1 LSLFDILKERRE
13 TVFVL
18 EEGAMADKLS
28 LSVMGEK
35 MGGRF
40 FSLLISIVLFFVVV
54 PFLEGFVG
62 LRMLLDVFLS
72 LMLLSGIYAASRSRH
87 AVLLSV
93 LLSLPMFLSIWIS
106 HFVILPQLRLSGFSF
121 GALFLGYTAVLIL
134 RHVFQAREVT
144 RDVIHGALV
153 VYLLLGIFWGF
164 VFALLEGLRPGSFE
178 IPPGFIGE
186 NRLLFIYY
194 SFITLTTLGYGDIT
208 PLTAP
213 ACSLSL
219 LEAALGQIYL
229 AVLVARLVGLHISQ
243 SKNK

>member
-1 LSLFDILKERRE
+1 
-13 TVFVL
+13 
-18 EEGAMADKLS
+18 MAGKLS
-28 LSVMGEK
+28 LSAMGEK

-40 FSLLISIVLFFVVV
+40 FSLLVSIVFFFAVV

-62 LRMLLDVFLS
+62 LRMLVDVFLT
-72 LMLLSGIYAASRSRH
+72 LMLLSGIQAASRSRR
-87 AVLLSV
+87 AVLVSAMLAI
-93 LLSLPMFLSIWIS
+93 PMFLSIWAS
-106 HFVILPQLRLSGFSF
+106 YSGPVPLLRLVGSGFGF
-121 GALFLGYTAVLIL
+121 LFFAYMAVLIL
-134 RHVFQAREVT
+134 RHIFRVEEVT

-153 VYLLLGIFWGF
+153 VYLLLGILWGF
-164 VFALLEGLRPGSFE
+164 LYALLEGLRPGSFG